1 MHYSC
6 PRTDPAGQSDYTVA
20 QVIERFHESFFVR
33 YGDSLSFEQRKALQA
48 ILECRT
54 EYMGGHKCYC
64 TQCQQYHFFYHS
76 CNHRNCPICGAQD
89 TATWV
94 EQRLEQAL
102 PLPHYMITFT
112 LPAQLRPL
120 CMNVPEQIY
129 PLFFR
134 CAAQAIKDIL
144 ANPKHLGIQAGFFG
158 VLQTWQQNLTL
169 HPHIHF
175 IVPAGGLAA
184 DGSTL
189 IIAKKQWLVWG
200 DVFAKRLK
208 NLLLTELKQQAIVEQ
223 TIIDSCW
230 KMDWNADVENFGN
243 GHNAIKYLGRYI
255 YKSAISDSRIED
267 IDDTH
272 VTFTVK
278 DRQTKKTKRI
288 RITGEDFLMRYFT
301 HVLPSKFHR
310 IRYYGFMH
318 PRAKATFT
326 IIQAL
331 LSAVPKKQ
339 IVDKPEPAP
348 ITPFKCPK
356 CGNPMDIIEHYPRGP
371 PKLRTLAWIWQPAQK
386 VA

>member
-1 MHYSC
+1 MHSSACTY
-6 PRTDPAGQSDYTVA
+6 PAGQSAYSVA
-20 QVIERFHESFFVR
+20 QVIERFHKLFFAR

-48 ILECRT
+48 ILQCRT
-54 EYMGGHKCYC
+54 ESMGGHKCYC
-64 TQCQQYHFFYHS
+64 TQCQDYHFFYHS

-89 TATWV
+89 TAAWV

-120 CMNVPEQIY
+120 CMHAPEEIY

-144 ANPKHLGIQAGFFG
+144 ANPKHLGTAAGFFG
-158 VLQTWQQNLTL
+158 VLQTWQQNLSL

-175 IVPAGGLAA
+175 IVPAGGL
-184 DGSTL
+184 DPHGTL

-200 DVFAKRLK
+200 EVFAKRLK
-208 NLLLTELKQQAIVEQ
+208 NLLLTELKQQAIAEQ
-223 TIIDSCW
+223 TIINACW
-230 KMDWNADVENFGN
+230 KIDWNTDVENFGN

-255 YKSAISDSRIED
+255 YKSAISDSRIEG
-267 IDDTH
+267 IDNTH

-278 DRQTKKTKRI
+278 DRKTKKTKRI
-288 RITGEDFLMRYFT
+288 RITGEDFLLRYFT

-318 PRAKATFT
+318 PRAKATFA
-326 IIQAL
+326 IIQVL
-331 LSAVPKKQ
+331 LNAAQKKQ
-339 IVDKPEPAP
+339 ILDKPEPAS
-348 ITPFKCPK
+348 TPFKCPK
-356 CGNPMDIIEHYPRGP
+356 CGTLMDIIEHRPRAP
-371 PKLRTLAWIWQPAQK
+371 PHNRTIAWIWQPTKKA
-386 VA
+386 A

>member
-1 MHYSC
+1 MHSSTC
-6 PRTDPAGQSDYTVA
+6 TDPAEQNSYTVA
-20 QVIERFHESFFVR
+20 QVIERFHESFFAR

-48 ILECRT
+48 ILQCRT
-54 EYMGGHKCYC
+54 EVMGGHRCYC
-64 TQCQQYHFFYHS
+64 ARCQEYHFFYHS

-102 PLPHYMITFT
+102 PLPYYMITFT
-112 LPAQLRPL
+112 LPAQLRPI
-120 CMNVPEQIY
+120 CSHAPETIY

-169 HPHIHF
+169 HPHVHF
-175 IVPAGGLAA
+175 IVPAGGLAP
-184 DGSTL
+184 DGTL

-208 NLLLTELKQQAIVEQ
+208 NLLLTKLKAQGIADQ
-223 TIIDSCW
+223 TIINVCW
-230 KMDWNADVENFGN
+230 KIDWNADVENFGN

-255 YKSAISDSRIED
+255 YKSAISDSRIEY
-267 IDDTH
+267 INDTH

-288 RITGEDFLMRYFT
+288 VITGEDFLMRYFT

-318 PRAKATFT
+318 PRAKATFA
-326 IIQAL
+326 IIQSL
-331 LSAVPKKQ
+331 LKAVAPKQ
-339 IVDKPEPAP
+339 VVDKPEPAS
-348 ITPFKCPK
+348 TTFKCPR
-356 CGNPMDIIEHYPRGP
+356 CGTPMDIVEHRSRAP
-371 PKLRTLAWIWQPAQK
+371 PQLRTIKWIWKPTKKA
-386 VA
+386 A

>member
-1 MHYSC
+1 MHSC
-6 PRTDPAGQSDYTVA
+6 ARTDPAGQSGYTVA
-20 QVIERFHESFFVR
+20 QVIERFHKSFFAR

-48 ILECRT
+48 ILQCRT
-54 EYMGGHKCYC
+54 ESMGGHTCYC
-64 TQCQQYHFFYHS
+64 PRCQEHHFFYHS

-89 TATWV
+89 TAAWV

-112 LPAQLRPL
+112 LPAQLRPI
-120 CMNVPEQIY
+120 CIHAPEKIY

-175 IVPAGGLAA
+175 VVPAGGL
-184 DGSTL
+184 DQEGNL

-200 DVFAKRLK
+200 GVFAKRLK
-208 NLLLTELKQQAIVEQ
+208 NLLLTELKAQSIVDQ
-223 TIIDSCW
+223 TIINACW
-230 KMDWNADVENFGN
+230 KMDWNADVEDFGN
-243 GHNAIKYLGRYI
+243 GCNAIKYLGRYI
-255 YKSAISDSRIED
+255 YKSAISDSRIEG

-278 DRQTKKTKRI
+278 DRQSDKTKSI
-288 RITGEDFLMRYFT
+288 RISGEDFLLRYFT

-318 PRAKATFT
+318 PRAKATFSV
-326 IIQAL
+326 IQAL
-331 LSAVPKKQ
+331 LNAVPPKQ
-339 IVDKPEPAP
+339 TIDKSEP
-348 ITPFKCPK
+348 TTSMPFKCPK
-356 CGNPMDIIEHYPRGP
+356 CGNPMDIIERFPRAP
-371 PKLRTLAWIWQPAQK
+371 PHIRNITWIWKPTPKA
-386 VA
+386 A